1 MTRPAR
7 YAGPELYTADL
18 LEAFAGGAHADYLAG
33 RRALRPRL
41 ARALAL
47 AALRPGLDVVDI
59 GTGRGEAA
67 GHAMRRGAQVTA
79 LDFSPGGLVLARQ
92 TIGSRRRPG
101 APPAGLLSAE
111 AMALPLASASADRV
125 LLLDV
130 IEHLRPDHAALA
142 LTEIRRILRPGGYV
156 VIHTLPNRWA
166 LALCY
171 PALRLA
177 VPGLPAGPRSEY
189 ERSVHVNEQDPA
201 SLMRVLATAG
211 LAARVWPEEWTT
223 RQARWGAGLHYPDK
237 ARRAG
242 YPWLAR
248 PVVRRWASWAMA
260 TPARWLLANDLFAL
274 AWRPEGPAPPDN
286 GRFRPVH

>member
-1 MTRPAR
+1 MSAAAR
-7 YAGPELYTADL
+7 YAGPGLYTAEL
-18 LEAFAGGAHADYLAG
+18 LEAFTGGAHADYLKG

-47 AALRPGLDVVDI
+47 AALRPGLDLVDV
-59 GTGRGEAA
+59 GAGRGEAA
-67 GHAMRRGAQVTA
+67 EHAARRGAHVTA
-79 LDFSPGGLVLARQ
+79 LDFSPGGLRLARA
-92 TIGSRRRPG
+92 TLGRRRH
-101 APPAGLLSAE
+101 AGQRTSLLAAE
-111 AMALPLASASADRV
+111 AMVLPLASASTDRV

-142 LTEIRRILRPGGYV
+142 LAEIRRILRPGGYV

-171 PALRLA
+171 PLLRLA
-177 VPGLPAGPRSEY
+177 LPGLPRGPRSEY
-189 ERSVHVNEQDPA
+189 ERAVHVNEQDPA
-201 SLMRVLATAG
+201 SLARALTAAG
-211 LAARVWPEEWTT
+211 LAGRVWPEEWTT
-223 RQARWGAGLHYPDK
+223 RQARWGSGLRYPD
-237 ARRAG
+237 ATRRAA

-248 PVVRRWASWAMA
+248 PGVRRCARWAMA

-274 AWRPEGPAPPDN
+274 AWRPDGPPPPSG